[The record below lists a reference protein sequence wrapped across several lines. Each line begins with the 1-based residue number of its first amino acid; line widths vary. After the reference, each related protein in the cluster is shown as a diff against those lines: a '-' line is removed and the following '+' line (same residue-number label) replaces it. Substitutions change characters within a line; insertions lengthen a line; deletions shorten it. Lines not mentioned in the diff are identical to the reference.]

1 MDSESQRFVGK
12 ELPQHGRTTNPQESR
27 CSTWITLRPFQLRMC
42 RTQYTTRAL
51 PDTPLS
57 FQSPSLDAVSRTSS
71 CRKTGALIYLKR
83 MTRIHLMHVTPISC
97 TARQKSCNC
106 TEPTG
111 IHTACNVH
119 RVLSSVCII
128 NFHSTL
134 VKYRNIYISLRHSK
148 NVAEVGSEPL
158 GSKVS
163 SPSNTHTSF

>member
-1 MDSESQRFVGK
+1 MDSKSLRFVGK
-12 ELPQHGRTTNPQESR
+12 ALPQHGRKTNPQEAR
-27 CSTWITLRPFQLRMC
+27 FSTWITLRPFQLRKC
-42 RTQYTTRAL
+42 RTQYTTRVL

-83 MTRIHLMHVTPISC
+83 MTRIHLMRVTPISC
-97 TARQKSCNC
+97 TARQKRRNC

-134 VKYRNIYISLRHSK
+134 VKYRNIYIYHRDIARMWQRWAQNPWAPK
-148 NVAEVGSEPL
+148 
-158 GSKVS
+158 
-163 SPSNTHTSF
+163 